1 MHSVKSVKKALTK
14 RLPRYNLRSRKKNT
28 PVIVRDQETQA
39 DLSDEDREALFAE
52 LPFHWVSS
60 PESDAEVEVHLSP
73 SSSYTYPV
81 PSSSHV
87 PPTARHSTAF
97 STPNQAE
104 ITDFDPRDISV
115 DSDDESF
122 VCPSDPE
129 EEVRDIHTPTPCQVR
144 SYHFSSFFIEHSE
157 EQNSDSEAEDKTRQS
172 SNCNRNEIQL
182 PPLVINSPAD
192 LIKLVPRR
200 PFPEQDNLTEDSFE
214 SSASENEAPGQAS
227 NFTDDNEED
236 HPFEELSE
244 TNAMST
250 ELLKGLQEQMV
261 AIQAQLATQQAQQK
275 KTASAFEHSPIPEV
289 ASAHRPV
296 PFHGYDAEDVNR
308 WLDKLE
314 YYLKLRRIDT
324 ASPTALAELVL
335 NLAGP
340 AEDFFYSLPD
350 DRKGTF
356 ELLRDALKERFSNDN
371 QSWIT
376 WQAVTTRQQ
385 GELEPLDT
393 YLTELTN
400 NFRRLHITDAEKMR
414 YFVQGLRSEI
424 RKAVLMK
431 QPKSFREAEKMARL
445 ACSVENTMNTSRENS
460 VAAQIGNLSQTVK
473 SLLSAGVTP
482 NAQSST
488 DDKKLLT
495 VIEQNNA
502 LLANLSTA
510 LGNQG
515 ETTEPPRVKFTHQNN
530 ATTALAALNNEAFIG
545 KSEFQEL
552 KNLLLEKLDSQ
563 NRHFD
568 ARIRG
573 LARRNQGQR
582 EELPRQRTRDGQ
594 PLCFTCGRRGH
605 FQASCPDRRNN
616 APRGPLPQQNR
627 SQGVNYT
634 PNYNY
639 NQPRDNYR
647 TYQQQNRRDQPLAA
661 LEEEY
666 YDEHFVAELEQNVRD
681 EQSFRPRLRSQPET
695 FSD

>member
-1 MHSVKSVKKALTK
+1 M
-14 RLPRYNLRSRKKNT
+14 
-28 PVIVRDQETQA
+28 
-39 DLSDEDREALFAE
+39 
-52 LPFHWVSS
+52 
-60 PESDAEVEVHLSP
+60 
-73 SSSYTYPV
+73 
-81 PSSSHV
+81 
-87 PPTARHSTAF
+87 
-97 STPNQAE
+97 
-104 ITDFDPRDISV
+104 
-115 DSDDESF
+115 
-122 VCPSDPE
+122 
-129 EEVRDIHTPTPCQVR
+129 
-144 SYHFSSFFIEHSE
+144 
-157 EQNSDSEAEDKTRQS
+157 
-172 SNCNRNEIQL
+172 
-182 PPLVINSPAD
+182 
-192 LIKLVPRR
+192 
-200 PFPEQDNLTEDSFE
+200 
-214 SSASENEAPGQAS
+214 SA
-227 NFTDDNEED
+227 
-236 HPFEELSE
+236 
-244 TNAMST
+244 

-261 AIQAQLATQQAQQK
+261 AIQAQLATQQAQEK

-340 AEDFFYSLPD
+340 TEDFFYSLPG

-356 ELLRDALKERFSNDN
+356 ELLRDALDERFSNDN

-431 QPKSFREAEKMARL
+431 QSKSFREAEKMARL
-445 ACSVENTMNTSRENS
+445 AFYVENTMNTSRENS

-510 LGNQG
+510 LAGKPS
-515 ETTEPPRVKFTHQNN
+515 EPLENCRVKFASQNN
-530 ATTALAALNNEAFIG
+530 GSATVAALANSQNEQMFIG
-545 KSEFQEL
+545 KTDFQEL
-552 KNLLLEKLDSQ
+552 KDLLLDKIDSQ

-573 LARRNQGQR
+573 LARGSQGQR
-582 EELPRQRTRDGQ
+582 EEIPQSWTATLFYLWTNWPSCNQMPRTQRPKHTAISSGII
-594 PLCFTCGRRGH
+594 
-605 FQASCPDRRNN
+605 S
-616 APRGPLPQQNR
+616 R
-627 SQGVNYT
+627 SQI
-634 PNYNY
+634 
-639 NQPRDNYR
+639 
-647 TYQQQNRRDQPLAA
+647 
-661 LEEEY
+661 
-666 YDEHFVAELEQNVRD
+666 
-681 EQSFRPRLRSQPET
+681 
-695 FSD
+695 

>member
-39 DLSDEDREALFAE
+39 GLSDEDREALFAE

-172 SNCNRNEIQL
+172 SNRNRNEIQL

-192 LIKLVPRR
+192 LIKLVPPR
-200 PFPEQDNLTEDSFE
+200 PFPERDNLTEDSFE
-214 SSASENEAPGQAS
+214 SSASENEAPSQAS

-244 TNAMST
+244 TNAMSA

-261 AIQAQLATQQAQQK
+261 AIQAQLATQQAQEKQ
-275 KTASAFEHSPIPEV
+275 TASAFEQSPIPEV

-314 YYLKLRRIDT
+314 YCLKLRRIDT
-324 ASPTALAELVL
+324 VSPTALAELVL

-431 QPKSFREAEKMARL
+431 QPKSFREAEKMARV
-445 ACSVENTMNTSRENS
+445 AFYVENTMNTSRENS

-488 DDKKLLT
+488 DDKK
-495 VIEQNNA
+495 
-502 LLANLSTA
+502 
-510 LGNQG
+510 
-515 ETTEPPRVKFTHQNN
+515 
-530 ATTALAALNNEAFIG
+530 
-545 KSEFQEL
+545 
-552 KNLLLEKLDSQ
+552 
-563 NRHFD
+563 
-568 ARIRG
+568 
-573 LARRNQGQR
+573 
-582 EELPRQRTRDGQ
+582 
-594 PLCFTCGRRGH
+594 
-605 FQASCPDRRNN
+605 
-616 APRGPLPQQNR
+616 AP
-627 SQGVNYT
+627 
-634 PNYNY
+634 
-639 NQPRDNYR
+639 
-647 TYQQQNRRDQPLAA
+647 
-661 LEEEY
+661 
-666 YDEHFVAELEQNVRD
+666 HCH
-681 EQSFRPRLRSQPET
+681 
-695 FSD
+695 

>member
-1 MHSVKSVKKALTK
+1 M
-14 RLPRYNLRSRKKNT
+14 
-28 PVIVRDQETQA
+28 
-39 DLSDEDREALFAE
+39 
-52 LPFHWVSS
+52 
-60 PESDAEVEVHLSP
+60 
-73 SSSYTYPV
+73 
-81 PSSSHV
+81 
-87 PPTARHSTAF
+87 
-97 STPNQAE
+97 
-104 ITDFDPRDISV
+104 
-115 DSDDESF
+115 
-122 VCPSDPE
+122 
-129 EEVRDIHTPTPCQVR
+129 
-144 SYHFSSFFIEHSE
+144 
-157 EQNSDSEAEDKTRQS
+157 
-172 SNCNRNEIQL
+172 
-182 PPLVINSPAD
+182 INSPAN

-200 PFPEQDNLTEDSFE
+200 PFPERDNLTEDSFE
-214 SSASENEAPGQAS
+214 SSASENEATSQAS

-236 HPFEELSE
+236 HPLEELSE
-244 TNAMST
+244 TNAMSV

-275 KTASAFEHSPIPEV
+275 KTASALERSPIPEA
-289 ASAHRPV
+289 ASVHRPV
-296 PFHGYDAEDVNR
+296 PFHGYDAEDVNQ

-314 YYLKLRRIDT
+314 YYLKLRLIDT
-324 ASPTALAELVL
+324 ASTTALAELVL

-350 DRKGTF
+350 DRKETF
-356 ELLRDALKERFSNDN
+356 ELLRDALKDRFSNDN

-376 WQAVTTRQQ
+376 WQAVVTRQQ

-400 NFRRLHITDAEKMR
+400 NSRRLHITDAEKMR

-445 ACSVENTMNTSRENS
+445 ACSVENTMNTSQENS

-473 SLLSAGVTP
+473 SLLLAGVTS

-510 LGNQG
+510 LGKQG
-515 ETTEPPRVKFTHQNN
+515 ETTEPPRVKFTQQNN

-545 KSEFQEL
+545 KSEFPEL

-563 NRHFD
+563 NRHLD

-573 LARRNQGQR
+573 LARRNQDQR
-582 EELPRQRTRDGQ
+582 EEIPPQRTREGQ
-594 PLCFTCGRRGH
+594 PRCFICGRTGH
-605 FQASCPDRRNN
+605 LAINCPERRE
-616 APRGPLPQQNR
+616 PSPHLLPQESFPTR
-627 SQGVNYT
+627 R
-634 PNYNY
+634 PNYQPHYSY

-647 TYQQQNRRDQPLAA
+647 NSPQQHRRDLNLAA
-661 LEEEY
+661 L
-666 YDEHFVAELEQNVRD
+666 DEHSSNEDFIVELERNTSSQVSTDSQEPFHKSGKIMQNASVNIISSEAVMFSKQMSRNS
-681 EQSFRPRLRSQPET
+681 ENLHRRLTPRPPPLSGKRNQTS
-695 FSD
+695 

>member
-172 SNCNRNEIQL
+172 SNRNRNEIQL

-192 LIKLVPRR
+192 LIKLVPPR
-200 PFPEQDNLTEDSFE
+200 PFPERDNLTEDSFE
-214 SSASENEAPGQAS
+214 SSASENEAPSQAS

-244 TNAMST
+244 TNAMSA

-340 AEDFFYSLPD
+340 TEDFFYSLPG
-350 DRKGTF
+350 DRTGTF
-356 ELLRDALKERFSNDN
+356 ELLLDALEERFSNDN

-385 GELEPLDT
+385 GEPRT
-393 YLTELTN
+393 ARYLFN
-400 NFRRLHITDAEKMR
+400 
-414 YFVQGLRSEI
+414 G
-424 RKAVLMK
+424 
-431 QPKSFREAEKMARL
+431 
-445 ACSVENTMNTSRENS
+445 
-460 VAAQIGNLSQTVK
+460 
-473 SLLSAGVTP
+473 
-482 NAQSST
+482 
-488 DDKKLLT
+488 
-495 VIEQNNA
+495 
-502 LLANLSTA
+502 AN
-510 LGNQG
+510 Q
-515 ETTEPPRVKFTHQNN
+515 
-530 ATTALAALNNEAFIG
+530 
-545 KSEFQEL
+545 
-552 KNLLLEKLDSQ
+552 
-563 NRHFD
+563 
-568 ARIRG
+568 
-573 LARRNQGQR
+573 
-582 EELPRQRTRDGQ
+582 
-594 PLCFTCGRRGH
+594 
-605 FQASCPDRRNN
+605 
-616 APRGPLPQQNR
+616 
-627 SQGVNYT
+627 
-634 PNYNY
+634 
-639 NQPRDNYR
+639 
-647 TYQQQNRRDQPLAA
+647 
-661 LEEEY
+661 
-666 YDEHFVAELEQNVRD
+666 
-681 EQSFRPRLRSQPET
+681 
-695 FSD
+695 